1 MVAVAVAVVVGV
13 GVGGVVG
20 VGVAVAVVFG
30 VGVVFVG
37 AVVVGV
43 GVAMK
48 AADFLSQVA
57 LIVRERGE
65 VYGDA
70 RANLSD
76 TAMRWSATLGHK
88 VTPAQVCLCMVDLKM
103 SRLKCGAT
111 PNHLDSL
118 QDICGYI
125 ALLSE
130 TVTE

>member
-1 MVAVAVAVVVGV
+1 
-13 GVGGVVG
+13 
-20 VGVAVAVVFG
+20 
-30 VGVVFVG
+30 
-37 AVVVGV
+37 
-43 GVAMK
+43 MK

-76 TAMRWSATLGHK
+76 TAARWSATLGHK

-103 SRLKCGAT
+103 SRLKAS
-111 PNHLDSL
+111 PHHLDSL
-118 QDICGYI
+118 QDICGYV

-130 TVTE
+130 IITE

>member
-1 MVAVAVAVVVGV
+1 MVAFAFVVGVGV

-20 VGVAVAVVFG
+20 VGVAVAFVVG

-37 AVVVGV
+37 AFVVGV
-43 GVAMK
+43 VVAMK

-76 TAMRWSATLGHK
+76 TAARWSATLGHK

-103 SRLKCGAT
+103 SRLKAS
-111 PNHLDSL
+111 PQHLDSL
-118 QDICGYI
+118 QDICGYV

-130 TVTE
+130 IITE

>member
-1 MVAVAVAVVVGV
+1 MVGVVVAVGVAIAVGVGVVVGV
-13 GVGGVVG
+13 AVG
-20 VGVAVAVVFG
+20 
-30 VGVVFVG
+30 
-37 AVVVGV
+37 VVVGV

-76 TAMRWSATLGHK
+76 TAARWSATLGHK

-103 SRLKCGAT
+103 SRLKAS
-111 PNHLDSL
+111 PHHLDSL
-118 QDICGYI
+118 QDICGYV

-130 TVTE
+130 IITE

>member
-1 MVAVAVAVVVGV
+1 
-13 GVGGVVG
+13 
-20 VGVAVAVVFG
+20 
-30 VGVVFVG
+30 
-37 AVVVGV
+37 
-43 GVAMK
+43 MK

-76 TAMRWSATLGHK
+76 TAARWSATLGYK

-103 SRLKCGAT
+103 SRLKAS
-111 PNHLDSL
+111 PQHLDSL
-118 QDICGYI
+118 QDIAGYI

-130 TVTE
+130 IITE

>member
-76 TAMRWSATLGHK
+76 TAARWSATLGHK
-88 VTPAQVCLCMVDLKM
+88 VTPAQVAMCMVDLKM
-103 SRLKCGAT
+103 SRLKAS
-111 PNHLDSL
+111 PQHLDSL
-118 QDICGYI
+118 QDICGYV

-130 TVTE
+130 IITE

>member
-1 MVAVAVAVVVGV
+1 MVAFAFVVGV
-13 GVGGVVG
+13 GVG
-20 VGVAVAVVFG
+20 VGVAVAVAVAFVVG

-37 AVVVGV
+37 AFVVGV
-43 GVAMK
+43 VVAMK

-76 TAMRWSATLGHK
+76 TAARWSATLGHK

-103 SRLKCGAT
+103 SRLKAS
-111 PNHLDSL
+111 PQHLDSL
-118 QDICGYI
+118 QDICGYV

-130 TVTE
+130 IITE

>member
-37 AVVVGV
+37 AIVVGV

-76 TAMRWSATLGHK
+76 TAARWSATLGHK
-88 VTPAQVCLCMVDLKM
+88 ITPAQVAMCMVDLKM
-103 SRLKCGAT
+103 SRLKAS
-111 PNHLDSL
+111 PQHLDSL

-130 TVTE
+130 IITE

>member
-1 MVAVAVAVVVGV
+1 MVAVAVVVGV
-13 GVGGVVG
+13 GVGGVVVFG

-37 AVVVGV
+37 AFVVGV
-43 GVAMK
+43 VVAMK

-65 VYGDA
+65 MYGDA
-70 RANLSD
+70 RANLGD
-76 TAMRWSATLGHK
+76 TAARWSATLGHK
-88 VTPAQVCLCMVDLKM
+88 VTPAQVAMCMVDLKM
-103 SRLKCGAT
+103 SRLKAS
-111 PNHLDSL
+111 PQHLDSL

-130 TVTE
+130 IITE